1 MTTEPRKG
9 KGDKMKKIKGAT
21 TKLER
26 VVQKTINQYAEN
38 YSEPGA
44 KGFLEDLMQGGCQSG
59 MVSGLIYYNDTVK
72 FYKAHKE
79 EINDLLKDTL
89 DGTGCTSPAQL
100 FGDKWDAEDIFA
112 EEQFNQNLL
121 AWFGFEETA
130 RRLADKNGIEI

>member
-1 MTTEPRKG
+1 MQSRKG
-9 KGDKMKKIKGAT
+9 KGEKMKKIKGAA

-38 YSEPGA
+38 YSESGA

-72 FYKAHKE
+72 FYKAHKK
-79 EINDLLKDTL
+79 EIKALLVDML
-89 DGTGCTSPAQL
+89 AETGYTDPIGL
-100 FGDKWDAEDIFA
+100 FGDKWDKSDPFA
-112 EEQFNQNLL
+112 DDTNNQNLL